1 VSALLE
7 ASPQPGDA
15 TGQQALAWG
24 RSSRLA
30 LREFNAGDHAALVE
44 MHQDTRLREHLVDD
58 YPLHESAVASLFLE
72 RLMQMYRHQE
82 GLGIWHATALQPTPA
97 FVGWFSLMPLAGR
110 PGELELGS
118 RLLPAAWGSRLVFEG
133 CEMLLDHAFDHVGVE
148 FVWGICHPGNR
159 SALAVL
165 SVLGFESVGVLPYD
179 GKPACHLRIDLNAWL
194 VQRNTPRATRLRR
207 ALRPGIP
214 GGAITAAIEGTCP

>member
-7 ASPQPGDA
+7 ASPQPGDVA
-15 TGQQALAWG
+15 GQQALAWG

-72 RLMQMYRHQE
+72 RLMQMYRRQE
-82 GLGIWHATALQPTPA
+82 GLGIWHATALQSIPA

-110 PGELELGS
+110 PGELELGKFAAS
-118 RLLPAAWGSRLVFEG
+118 RLQPA
-133 CEMLLDHAFDHVGVE
+133 
-148 FVWGICHPGNR
+148 
-159 SALAVL
+159 
-165 SVLGFESVGVLPYD
+165 
-179 GKPACHLRIDLNAWL
+179 
-194 VQRNTPRATRLRR
+194 RLRR
-207 ALRPGIP
+207 VRDAARPRVRP
-214 GGAITAAIEGTCP
+214 RRLAVRVGACHPTTAARWCCRCSVSSRWA